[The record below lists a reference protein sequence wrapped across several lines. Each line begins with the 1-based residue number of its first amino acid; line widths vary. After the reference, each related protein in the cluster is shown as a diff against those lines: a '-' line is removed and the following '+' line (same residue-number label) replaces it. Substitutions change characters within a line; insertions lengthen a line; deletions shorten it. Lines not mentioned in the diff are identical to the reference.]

1 MTDTFLSRDSKYDG
15 LKCLRDRL
23 TGDELLLWTVET
35 FTMFYEK
42 TWAQTTIIPVIGL
55 MPLIMSIFTFVYDNY
70 SDIDLA
76 IEYYNHAYNNTLPV
90 NENIPLCSTTNSLV
104 NTLQISSET
113 TSNSN
118 CDEKKEF
125 LYSTTEDQKCTD
137 IERTPS
143 EYQAAFITNVVCMA
157 SAMLVSYVM
166 CVRELLHHFF
176 TYINKCKWR
185 RQISKKLFIFIK
197 FVIGGICVFPVG
209 PVLAPFFILYIGK
222 L

>member
-104 NTLQISSET
+104 NTLQISSKI
-113 TSNSN
+113 TSNSLLN
-118 CDEKKEF
+118 
-125 LYSTTEDQKCTD
+125 SITD
-137 IERTPS
+137 
-143 EYQAAFITNVVCMA
+143 
-157 SAMLVSYVM
+157 
-166 CVRELLHHFF
+166 
-176 TYINKCKWR
+176 
-185 RQISKKLFIFIK
+185 
-197 FVIGGICVFPVG
+197 
-209 PVLAPFFILYIGK
+209 APFSIKGTSHAMPK
-222 L
+222 